1 MHAPNPNIDDAL
13 SVGGK
18 SVLLANPRGFCAG
31 VRRAIRAV
39 EDALEAYG
47 APVYV
52 RRAIVHN
59 RRVVESLEQRGAVFV
74 QEVSEIPE
82 GAVTILSAHGSA
94 AIVKSEAQQ
103 ANLRVVDA
111 ICPLV
116 AKVHSEVVQW
126 HLQGRRVILIGHVD
140 HPEIIGT
147 IGQIPRREIFVV
159 GNVADVDAL
168 QLAALTPVAYAVQT
182 TFSVGEAATVIEAIK
197 ARFSDCVGPRS
208 SDICYATTNRQTAVA
223 AIAAQCDVMLI
234 VGDTTSSNARRLVET
249 AVAAGCP
256 QAILVEGADDLPRCF
271 PAGASVV
278 GLSAAASAPDEVIEE
293 VCGWLR
299 EQGFAFNEMAG
310 AEEAMKFRPVS
321 VALDDRK
328 PSTSLL
334 FAADIHKDVDEAIL
348 EAIGHSPSRSMR
360 LADAMRY
367 AATGGGK
374 RFRAALTVTVTH
386 MLGGSRQMALRA
398 AAAIEC
404 VHAQSLVHDDLPCMD
419 NDDLRRGRPTLH
431 RRFDEATAVLA
442 GDALLALAF
451 EILADPRTHPEA
463 EVRTQLVLRLAQT
476 MGQDGL
482 AGGQMMDLYPS
493 ENITREELIACL
505 SGKTGALVRFAV
517 EAGILLGRT
526 DARRRAQLRSFAENL
541 GLLFQLQ
548 DDFLDA
554 AGDERAVGKALR
566 KDAANKRKNAIL
578 VLGSEAAARE
588 AERLLASCKTLL
600 ESFGDSAAGLLEL
613 TRFAAQRTC

>member
-1 MHAPNPNIDDAL
+1 
-13 SVGGK
+13 
-18 SVLLANPRGFCAG
+18 
-31 VRRAIRAV
+31 
-39 EDALEAYG
+39 
-47 APVYV
+47 
-52 RRAIVHN
+52 
-59 RRVVESLEQRGAVFV
+59 
-74 QEVSEIPE
+74 
-82 GAVTILSAHGSA
+82 
-94 AIVKSEAQQ
+94 
-103 ANLRVVDA
+103 
-111 ICPLV
+111 
-116 AKVHSEVVQW
+116 
-126 HLQGRRVILIGHVD
+126 
-140 HPEIIGT
+140 
-147 IGQIPRREIFVV
+147 
-159 GNVADVDAL
+159 
-168 QLAALTPVAYAVQT
+168 
-182 TFSVGEAATVIEAIK
+182 
-197 ARFSDCVGPRS
+197 
-208 SDICYATTNRQTAVA
+208 
-223 AIAAQCDVMLI
+223 
-234 VGDTTSSNARRLVET
+234 
-249 AVAAGCP
+249 
-256 QAILVEGADDLPRCF
+256 
-271 PAGASVV
+271 
-278 GLSAAASAPDEVIEE
+278 
-293 VCGWLR
+293 
-299 EQGFAFNEMAG
+299 
-310 AEEAMKFRPVS
+310 
-321 VALDDRK
+321 
-328 PSTSLL
+328 
-334 FAADIHKDVDEAIL
+334 
-348 EAIGHSPSRSMR
+348 
-360 LADAMRY
+360 
-367 AATGGGK
+367 
-374 RFRAALTVTVTH
+374 
-386 MLGGSRQMALRA
+386 MALRA

-419 NDDLRRGRPTLH
+419 NDDLRRGRPTVH

-526 DARRRAQLRSFAENL
+526 DARGRAQLRSFAENL

-578 VLGSEAAARE
+578 VLGPEAAARE